1 MNATL
6 KTIRLGEIASEA
18 RDYID
23 QVPALDP
30 SDSTKPQIVEQVGGK
45 LCIVD
50 GFHRTAG
57 QLRWCDE
64 NGVSPD
70 ECNVTVVVADDADL
84 ISAAAEPGEGQEAAI
99 AALYDQAGVQ

>member
-1 MNATL
+1 MTAT
-6 KTIRLGEIASEA
+6 KTTIRLSEIANEA

-30 SDSTKPQIVEQVGGK
+30 SDSAKPQIVEQVGGK

-64 NGVSPD
+64 NGVSAD
-70 ECNVTVVVADDADL
+70 ECEVTVVIADDADL
-84 ISAAAEPGEGQEAAI
+84 ISAAAEPGEGQAEAI
-99 AALYDQAGVQ
+99 SALYAQAGL